1 MNSFGIHLMEFH
13 AWYDELQLQAE
24 EADADGL
31 GGAKCGW
38 HSSSVTM
45 QWREWWGFHVSM
57 SNASNEVQFVDIF
70 TAWTN
75 LVKSF
80 VLAAQYVG
88 LGNTED
94 GYLLLHS
101 QFLYHISL
109 HRVLWQSLWR
119 HG

>member
-45 QWREWWGFHVSM
+45 QWRE
-57 SNASNEVQFVDIF
+57 
-70 TAWTN
+70 
-75 LVKSF
+75 
-80 VLAAQYVG
+80 
-88 LGNTED
+88 
-94 GYLLLHS
+94 
-101 QFLYHISL
+101 
-109 HRVLWQSLWR
+109 
-119 HG
+119 